1 MQDRSCNDR
10 SEDTAYETTDI
21 SLRESVEPEGVGMA
35 QIRSDVEN
43 GATAPCT
50 GQDLDEAASGKAIEG
65 SGDVTNGDGRRRD
78 SIRMMPW
85 PDSET
90 AGPGIENDRH
100 IIFISN
106 LQNITAEL
114 SVKTDHI
121 RHLHMGS
128 IAQGRE
134 MEKEIIMLK
143 DGKIVEIPAGKPAR
157 TPKQIFGTRRQ
168 RRMRAIRCAAIR
180 MSVVVAA
187 VLFMAA
193 LATPGEPGY
202 QPQYASGLV
211 VTVIVCGG
219 WIAAVWYA
227 NSDIRRRAERKAR
240 RSAAIRRAGKA
251 AGLDT
256 DGQAVRKTE
265 VQDPG
270 RDEAGVQDHG
280 AGRGCGRQGLGTAE
294 DRVVPGSENVQAHLP
309 HGQRMFFVGGAGISE
324 HGSAQIAGQR
334 I

>member
-1 MQDRSCNDR
+1 MELLDDAAIGQTLQGAWDIISRHGWDNDILG
-10 SEDTAYETTDI
+10 TA
-21 SLRESVEPEGVGMA
+21 
-35 QIRSDVEN
+35 
-43 GATAPCT
+43 
-50 GQDLDEAASGKAIEG
+50 
-65 SGDVTNGDGRRRD
+65 
-78 SIRMMPW
+78 
-85 PDSET
+85 
-90 AGPGIENDRH
+90 AGPDCEPFEASIVDDGNIVAVCNA
-100 IIFISN
+100 
-106 LQNITAEL
+106 QNIAADF
-114 SVKTDHI
+114 VVNTDHI
-121 RHLHMGS
+121 RHLHKGS

-143 DGKIVEIPAGKPAR
+143 DGTIVEIPAGKPAR

-187 VLFMAA
+187 VLLMAA

-240 RSAAIRRAGKA
+240 RSAAIRRAGNA

-256 DGQAVRKTE
+256 DGQAMRKTK

-270 RDEAGVQDHG
+270 RDEAGMQDHG

-309 HGQRMFFVGGAGISE
+309 HGQRMFFVDGAGISE
-324 HGSAQIAGQR
+324 HGSAQIAAQR